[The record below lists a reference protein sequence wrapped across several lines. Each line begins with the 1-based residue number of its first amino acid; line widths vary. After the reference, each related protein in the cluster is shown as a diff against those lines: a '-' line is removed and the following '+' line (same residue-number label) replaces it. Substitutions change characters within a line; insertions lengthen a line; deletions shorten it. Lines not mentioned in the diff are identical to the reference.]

1 MTSEWKFQYFV
12 RLKWGKRPSS
22 GDEGIMGG
30 ARVRGGGLRGQRDLL
45 CVYLAHQTSFL
56 TCQPSFVLK
65 REIDI

>member
-1 MTSEWKFQYFV
+1 MKISIFCKTKM
-12 RLKWGKRPSS
+12 GKRPSS

-65 REIDI
+65 REIDIKIER